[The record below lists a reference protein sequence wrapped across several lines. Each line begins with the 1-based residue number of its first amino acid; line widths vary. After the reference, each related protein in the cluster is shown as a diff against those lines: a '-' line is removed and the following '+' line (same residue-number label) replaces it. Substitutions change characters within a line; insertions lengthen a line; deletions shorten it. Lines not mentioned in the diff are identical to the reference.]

1 MQQVYTVREGAEI
14 LLVCAVLLE
23 ESGELE
29 REVEVMIRL
38 LSETTANGLLNNS

>member
-38 LSETTANGLLNNS
+38 LSETTATGLLNNS